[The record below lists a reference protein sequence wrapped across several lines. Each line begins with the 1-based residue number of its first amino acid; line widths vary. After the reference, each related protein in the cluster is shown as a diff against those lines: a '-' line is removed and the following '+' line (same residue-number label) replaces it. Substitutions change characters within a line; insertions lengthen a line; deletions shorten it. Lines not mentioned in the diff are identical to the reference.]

1 MELIQAKKSLIAA
14 MCAVLLSCIGI
25 SLPYP
30 ILAPYF
36 VEVQNAIT
44 TYNQLPPKF
53 LLGLV
58 LAVYPLGVLIGSALI
73 GAASDVWGRKK
84 VLLMSL
90 FMSAFGYA
98 GTILA
103 FMVESFPLLL
113 FTRFLTG
120 LCEGNISVAKAIAVD
135 LSPVLD
141 KTRTFSLINATGY
154 AGWLIGPLLG
164 GLLEPWGIDFVFVV
178 AVAIT
183 IFACFFISI
192 LLPADLKQS
201 ELPISMSFSHLI
213 RKQNSFTLLKH
224 KEILALFLVY
234 FLATLGLN
242 AYYEFY
248 PVLLAENFTFSSTRI
263 GLITALLT
271 SFMIFTSV
279 FVVTRI
285 KNKIG
290 LQRGALLGLFM
301 LSLTLSLHSFI
312 SQDYIWPY
320 YAFVGVCIALFNG
333 FIPVYISDKFSYVG
347 QGQLMGLLTTTLSLA
362 NVLIALFGSILAI
375 INTHWAIMF
384 GALLALSSTILFYH
398 YLSQQKRIL
407 KN

>member
-1 MELIQAKKSLIAA
+1 MELIQAKKSLVAA

-36 VEVQNAIT
+36 IEIENAIT
-44 TYNQLPPKF
+44 TYQQLPPKF
-53 LLGLV
+53 LLGLI
-58 LAVYPLGVLIGSALI
+58 LAIYPLGVLIGSALI
-73 GAASDVWGRKK
+73 GAASDIWGRKK
-84 VLLMSL
+84 VLLTTL
-90 FMSAFGYA
+90 FLSAFGYA

-103 FMVESFPLLL
+103 FVVESFPLLL
-113 FTRFLTG
+113 LTRFLTG

-164 GLLEPWGIDFVFVV
+164 GLLEPFGIDFVFMV

-183 IFACFFISI
+183 IFACLFISL
-192 LLPADLKQS
+192 LLPKDSIVIVKPKNL
-201 ELPISMSFSHLI
+201 SHLI
-213 RKQNSFTLLKH
+213 RKQNSFVLLKH
-224 KEILALFLVY
+224 KDILTLFMVY

-279 FVVTRI
+279 FIVTRI

-290 LQRGALLGLFM
+290 LERGALLGLFM
-301 LSLTLSLHSFI
+301 LSVTLLFHTFI
-312 SQDYIWPY
+312 SQSYIWPY

-333 FIPVYISDKFSYVG
+333 FIPVYISDKFSHIG
-347 QGQLMGLLTTTLSLA
+347 QGQLMGLITTTFSLA
-362 NVLIALFGSILAI
+362 NVVIALIGSVLAI
-375 INTHWAIMF
+375 FNTHWAIIF
-384 GALLALSSTILFYH
+384 GAMLALMSTALFYR
-398 YLSQQKRIL
+398 YQKQQLARKCE
-407 KN
+407 

>member
-44 TYNQLPPKF
+44 NYNQLPPKF

-73 GAASDVWGRKK
+73 GAASDTWGRKK

-103 FMVESFPLLL
+103 FLVESFPLLL
-113 FTRFLTG
+113 LTRFLTG

-164 GLLEPWGIDFVFVV
+164 GLLEPLGIDFVFVV

-183 IFACFFISI
+183 IFACLFISI
-192 LLPADLKQS
+192 MLPTDLKQS
-201 ELPISMSFSHLI
+201 QPSISMSFSHLI
-213 RKQNSFTLLKH
+213 RKQNSFTLLKN
-224 KEILALFLVY
+224 KEILALFSVY

-271 SFMIFTSV
+271 SSMIFTSV
-279 FVVTRI
+279 FFVTRI

-290 LQRGALLGLFM
+290 LQQGALLGLFM

-347 QGQLMGLLTTTLSLA
+347 QGQLMGLLTTTFSLA

-384 GALLALSSTILFYH
+384 GALLALASTMLFYH
-398 YLSQQKRIL
+398 YLSQQKRVL